1 MRLDDDDTTKVI
13 PPSLG
18 GEDSRTALAARG
30 LLSVGMNGIK
40 IIATRELFE
49 VRCQSEVAESLYVGD
64 IWFDPLQQT
73 IVASY
78 IVSGF
83 NTRRQEPNHINMVS

>member
-49 VRCQSEVAESLYVGD
+49 VVNPRLQRACMLA
-64 IWFDPLQQT
+64 IFDSTL
-73 IVASY
+73 
-78 IVSGF
+78 F
-83 NTRRQEPNHINMVS
+83 NRP